1 MHRTMLRRLR
11 HPLTRFTRREDGSV
25 VAEGVIVLP
34 LLIWAFIGLFV
45 YWDAFREMNTVQKAG
60 YTLSDVLSRQQTGV
74 TNAYVVGMKDLF
86 DYLVGNENGTNS
98 IRVTSV
104 TRNGATERFEVHW
117 SRTTNAERMPALN
130 TAKLQDYIAQIPTMA
145 DNDYAVIVEV
155 SVPYAPALDVGLGE
169 RIFTEFIVTRPRF
182 LHCVP
187 MDNVPCP
194 VS

>member
-1 MHRTMLRRLR
+1 MDRIVFRRLR
-11 HPLTRFTRREDGSV
+11 QALTRFAAREDGSV

-74 TNAYVVGMKDLF
+74 TNAYVVGMQDLF
-86 DYLVGNENGTNS
+86 DYLVGDDSENS

-104 TRNGATERFEVHW
+104 TRNGTNDKFEVHW
-117 SRTTNAERMPALN
+117 SRTTNSERMPAL
-130 TAKLQDYIAQIPTMA
+130 TTTKLQDYIAQIPSMA

-155 SVPYAPALDVGLGE
+155 NVPYTPAFDVGLGD
-169 RIFTEFIVTRPRF
+169 RVFTEFIVTRPRF